1 MITAAPSAEPPP
13 APPAR
18 RRLSATLRAR
28 PRLRLALLLV
38 FPVIWLVLAYLGS
51 LAALFAKSLDRLDPF
66 TFKVVGDKTLD
77 NFTELFSTS
86 VYRAV
91 TVRTVLIA
99 VAVTVID
106 AVLAVPVAFF
116 MAKVAGPRLRKALVV
131 AVLVPLWASYVVK
144 AFAWRNLVDPAD
156 SVLENTLG
164 WAPGYGKTSVVIVMS
179 YLWLPY
185 MVLPVF
191 TGLERLPSSLLE
203 ASADLGGRTI
213 VTFRRVVLPAI
224 WPAVVAGSI
233 FTFSLTLGDYIAVGI
248 VGGTTQ
254 VIGNVVSSN
263 IGANNVPFAAAFAL
277 VPVLVMVLYLVGA
290 RRTGAFENL

>member
-1 MITAAPSAEPPP
+1 MTATDTPP
-13 APPAR
+13 APATPPR
-18 RRLSATLRAR
+18 RRRASVLRAH

-38 FPVIWLVLAYLGS
+38 LPVAWLVLAYLGS
-51 LAALFAKSLDRLDPF
+51 LAALFATSLDRLDPF
-66 TFKVVGDKTLD
+66 TFKVVGDKTFD

-99 VAVTVID
+99 LAVTVVD

-116 MAKVAGPRLRKALVV
+116 MAKLAGPRLRKALVV

-164 WAPGYGKTSVVIVMS
+164 WAPGYGITSVIIVMS

-185 MVLPVF
+185 MILPVF
-191 TGLERLPSSLLE
+191 TGLERLPDSLLE
-203 ASADLGGRTI
+203 ASADLGGRSL
-213 VTFRRVVLPAI
+213 VTFRRVVLPAV

-254 VIGNVVSSN
+254 VIGNVVYSN
-263 IGANNVPFAAAFAL
+263 IGANNIPFAAAFAL
-277 VPVLVMVLYLVGA
+277 VPVVVMVAYLVGA
-290 RRTGAFENL
+290 RRTGAFDNL